1 MVSFD
6 DERVFSL
13 VASKFEIFAL
23 NTSQKRA
30 ISEVANKGKDVFVNL
45 PTGFGKSL
53 IYHALPTV
61 FDTRRSS

>member
-13 VASKFEIFAL
+13 VASKFEIFSL
-23 NTSQKRA
+23 NTRQKRA
-30 ISEVANKGKDVFVNL
+30 TSEVANKGKDVFVNL

-53 IYHALPTV
+53 IYQALPTV
-61 FDTRRSS
+61 FDTCRSS